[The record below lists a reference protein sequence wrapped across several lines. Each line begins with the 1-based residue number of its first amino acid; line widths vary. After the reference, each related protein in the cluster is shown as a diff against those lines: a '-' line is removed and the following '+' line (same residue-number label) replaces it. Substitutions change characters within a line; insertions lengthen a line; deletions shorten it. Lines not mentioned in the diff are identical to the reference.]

1 MTPQLPPSQRTRADA
16 EQRRQTVWQ
25 LRVLGATWEH
35 AAQVAG
41 YADVRSARRAVRRW
55 RQEMPQADVEEARD
69 LAMQRGE
76 LLWMEAWKEVKAGK
90 PGAVGAALRVLQR
103 QAALMGVDAPTDTQ
117 PAAVVQLL
125 QVLATA
131 GHGQLGLP
139 GDVWQLPRA
148 AEPERHEHDG
158 GDEQSSTGRDDDR

>member
-1 MTPQLPPSQRTRADA
+1 
-16 EQRRQTVWQ
+16 
-25 LRVLGATWEH
+25 
-35 AAQVAG
+35 
-41 YADVRSARRAVRRW
+41 
-55 RQEMPQADVEEARD
+55 MPQADLEEARA

-131 GHGQLGLP
+131 GSGQLGLP
-139 GDVWQLPRA
+139 GVAIPQGLLP
-148 AEPERHEHDG
+148 AEPQDEEHDHA
-158 GDEQSSTGRDDDR
+158 EQQCSAGRDDDR